1 MYYYLQSMKISKEDN
16 ILERLVSIE
25 TKLDYILELIERVKE
40 PMKFTT
46 DGDIMNYDLWVNGI
60 KSEYFKK

>member
-1 MYYYLQSMKISKEDN
+1 MSKENN

-40 PMKFTT
+40 PVKFTT

>member
-1 MYYYLQSMKISKEDN
+1 MKISKEDN